1 MTNEDETDLRWGAYV
16 SNGIILLEK
25 ILNNESI
32 RFGVYYIGGSLII
45 DTVDIRSPEV
55 KFTTYGVKDIRE
67 FPPGDEWYL
76 QYLISK
82 MYVSRKK
89 PSCSFYKQAEINI
102 GLYEGLTK

>member
-1 MTNEDETDLRWGAYV
+1 MTSDDELDLRWGAYV

-25 ILNNESI
+25 LLRGEHIE
-32 RFGVYYIGGSLII
+32 FGAYYIAGSLII
-45 DTVDIRSPEV
+45 DTVDVRSPETN
-55 KFTTYGVKDIRE
+55 FTTYGVKNIE
-67 FPPGDEWYL
+67 ELPPGDEWYL

-89 PSCSFYKQAEINI
+89 PSCSFYEQAEINI